1 MRHPPPLLPLALVL
15 SAALVAAG
23 CGQSSTP
30 PESASAPPVDEV
42 PVVEAPAETAG
53 EEAAADLATREQE
66 LAAQAEELARREAE
80 LAEREA
86 AAQQAAQAKPASK
99 PAPVARPP
107 AAAKPAPAPAPVP
120 APVAAEPPAPPPPPV
135 TVPVGTELAVEFP
148 ATLTTKTT
156 NIGEPV
162 TARLASDLVVD
173 GRRVAGA
180 GSTIRGSVTESTSG
194 SKKIGARPLLRVEF
208 TELVLA
214 DGTTAAINARA
225 VQRGD
230 SEKGRDTAKIA
241 GGTAA
246 GAILGH
252 QIDDD
257 KGKVIGGVIGGAAG
271 AIAASKTD
279 TEAEIAAGTVM
290 PAALRTA
297 FEYRGP

>member
-1 MRHPPPLLPLALVL
+1 MRNPFPVLPLTLVIAVGL
-15 SAALVAAG
+15 AAAG
-23 CGQSSTP
+23 CGQSSAP
-30 PESASAPPVDEV
+30 SPEATSAVPAAEA
-42 PVVEAPAETAG
+42 PVVETPAEAATD
-53 EEAAADLATREQE
+53 AAAAELAAREQE

-86 AAQQAAQAKPASK
+86 AAQQAAQARPATK

-107 AAAKPAPAPAPVP
+107 AAAKPAAAPAAAP
-120 APVAAEPPAPPPPPV
+120 AVAEPPAPPPPPV
-135 TVPVGTELAVEFP
+135 TVPVGTELAVEFSAP
-148 ATLTTKTT
+148 LSTKTT

-162 TARLASDLVVD
+162 AARLASDLVVD
-173 GRRVAGA
+173 GRRVARA

-225 VQRGD
+225 VQRGE
-230 SEKGRDTAKIA
+230 SEKARDTAKIA

-252 QIDDD
+252 QIDDG
-257 KGKVIGGVIGGAAG
+257 KGKVIGGVLGGAAG
-271 AIAASKTD
+271 AIAASKTG

>member
-1 MRHPPPLLPLALVL
+1 MRHPLQVLPFALVV
-15 SAALVAAG
+15 SAALVVAG
-23 CGQSSTP
+23 CGQSS
-30 PESASAPPVDEV
+30 APPDSVSTTPAAGT
-42 PVVEAPAETAG
+42 PVAEAPAEAG
-53 EEAAADLATREQE
+53 ADEVAAELAAREQE
-66 LAAQAEELARREAE
+66 LAAQADELARREAE

-86 AAQQAAQAKPASK
+86 AAQQAAEAKPAPK

-107 AAAKPAPAPAPVP
+107 VAAKPAPAPTP
-120 APVAAEPPAPPPPPV
+120 APVVAEPAAPPPPPPV

-148 ATLTTKTT
+148 APLSTKTT

-162 TARLASDLVVD
+162 TARLASDLIVE
-173 GRRVAGA
+173 GRRVARA
-180 GSTIRGSVTESTSG
+180 GSAIRGSVTESTSG

-214 DGTTAAINARA
+214 DGTTATVNARA
-225 VQRGD
+225 VQRGE
-230 SEKGRDTAKIA
+230 SEKARDTAKIA

-252 QIDDD
+252 QIDDG
-257 KGKVIGGVIGGAAG
+257 KGKVIGGVLGGAAG
-271 AIAASKTD
+271 AIAASKTG

>member
-1 MRHPPPLLPLALVL
+1 MRNPLPLLPLALVL
-15 SAALVAAG
+15 GAALVAAG

-30 PESASAPPVDEV
+30 PESASIPPPADQV
-42 PVVEAPAETAG
+42 PVAEAPAVTAG
-53 EEAAADLATREQE
+53 EQAAAELAAREQE
-66 LAAQAEELARREAE
+66 LAAQAEELARRETE

-86 AAQQAAQAKPASK
+86 AARQAAQARPASK

-107 AAAKPAPAPAPVP
+107 AAAKPAPAP

-135 TVPVGTELAVEFP
+135 TVPVGTELAVEFSAP
-148 ATLTTKTT
+148 LTTKTT

-173 GRRVAGA
+173 GRRVARA

-194 SKKIGARPLLRVEF
+194 SRKIGARPLLRVEF

-252 QIDDD
+252 QVDDD

-271 AIAASKTD
+271 AIAASKTG

>member
-1 MRHPPPLLPLALVL
+1 MRLSLPVLPLALLV
-15 SAALVAAG
+15 SAALAAAG

-30 PESASAPPVDEV
+30 PESASTTPAGTPVA
-42 PVVEAPAETAG
+42 EATA
-53 EEAAADLATREQE
+53 EAAADEAAAELAAREQE
-66 LAAQAEELARREAE
+66 LAAQADELARREAE

-86 AAQQAAQAKPASK
+86 AAQQVAQTQSATK

-107 AAAKPAPAPAPVP
+107 AAAKPAPVAAPAP
-120 APVAAEPPAPPPPPV
+120 APVAAAPPAPPPPPV
-135 TVPVGTELAVEFP
+135 TVPVGTELAVEFSAP
-148 ATLTTKTT
+148 LSTKTT

-162 TARLASDLVVD
+162 TARLASDLVVE
-173 GRRVAGA
+173 GRRVARA

-214 DGTTAAINARA
+214 DGTTAAVNARA
-225 VQRGD
+225 VQRGE
-230 SEKGRDTAKIA
+230 SEKARDTAKIA

-252 QIDDD
+252 QIDDG
-257 KGKVIGGVIGGAAG
+257 KGKVIGGVLGGAAG
-271 AIAASKTD
+271 AIAASKTG

-297 FEYRGP
+297 FEYRGT

>member
-1 MRHPPPLLPLALVL
+1 MRLSLPVLPLALLV
-15 SAALVAAG
+15 SAALAAAG

-30 PESASAPPVDEV
+30 PESASTTPAGTPVA
-42 PVVEAPAETAG
+42 EATA
-53 EEAAADLATREQE
+53 EAAADEAEAELAAREQE
-66 LAAQAEELARREAE
+66 LAAQADELARREAE

-86 AAQQAAQAKPASK
+86 AAQQVAQTQSATK

-107 AAAKPAPAPAPVP
+107 AAAKPAPAPIP
-120 APVAAEPPAPPPPPV
+120 APAAAEPPAPPPPPV
-135 TVPVGTELAVEFP
+135 TVPVGTELAVEFSAP
-148 ATLTTKTT
+148 LSTKTT

-173 GRRVAGA
+173 GRRVARA

-214 DGTTAAINARA
+214 DGTTAAVNARA

-230 SEKGRDTAKIA
+230 SEKARDTAKIA

-252 QIDDD
+252 QIDDG
-257 KGKVIGGVIGGAAG
+257 KGKVIGGVLGGAAG
-271 AIAASKTD
+271 AIAASKTG

-290 PAALRTA
+290 PAALRAA